1 MVVSAMVEEL
11 QEQLLMWEEELTQ
24 REEALVKVSTNLDVE
39 QAKTDATHQEYL
51 DKMCTHT
58 SCTKYTLSL
67 DKMLGE
73 KMVMLDGKDR
83 DIAFHEAVLMEAQSR
98 GLNPQDNCEELM
110 EIVEL
115 PSRRSRWSASPRL
128 GS

>member
-1 MVVSAMVEEL
+1 
-11 QEQLLMWEEELTQ
+11 
-24 REEALVKVSTNLDVE
+24 
-39 QAKTDATHQEYL
+39 
-51 DKMCTHT
+51 MCTHT

-115 PSRRSRWSASPRL
+115 PSRRSRWSASPRS